1 MCRVS
6 DKIKFCTCSV
16 SLDQLK
22 NYWVL
27 HRYVE
32 GKLDI
37 VIGQPLMPYN
47 VDEQTDTYNKEV
59 LLKRVNEADA
69 FDVNLNP
76 KENDR
81 LQVTFTRDVEDEENM
96 NYGFVFKNGKWEEE
110 GYDALEWMWRHEE
123 ETFGKVKEAF
133 K

>member
-81 LQVTFTRDVEDEENM
+81 LQVTFTRDMEDEENM

-123 ETFGKVKEAF
+123 KTFGKVKEAF